1 MEVLSSR
8 VMVRTD
14 DLTVSVAWWRDTL
27 GLSVAR
33 EYGADGVVTGVAMF
47 CGGSL
52 LEFSAKGSDPASL
65 TLWLQVP
72 DVEGEADRLIDL
84 RVDHDGRPAAMPWGL
99 IEWWIKSPEGV
110 RLVLVEIP
118 ADHPLR
124 SRLHLD

>member
-1 MEVLSSR
+1 MLSSR
-8 VMVRTD
+8 VLVATD
-14 DLTVSVAWWRDTL
+14 DLIGSVTWWRDTL
-27 GLSVAR
+27 GLSIAR

-47 CGGSL
+47 CGGVL
-52 LEFSAKGSDPASL
+52 VELTGQGSDPEAL
-65 TLWLQVP
+65 VLWLQVP